1 MVAKDITTMKNFAIN
16 QKLLHIKA
24 QTILT
29 MLAEEQAKA
38 KVASENL
45 TTGIDSAYWQEVGD
59 IASGNCMTLQV
70 KYYQVMKQLIE
81 PIVFAKDQQN
91 NVVTMSETFY
101 AKN

>member
-1 MVAKDITTMKNFAIN
+1 MKNFAIT

-29 MLAEEQAKA
+29 MLAEEQAKV

-59 IASGNCMTLQV
+59 IASGNCMMLQC
-70 KYYQVMKQLIE
+70 KYHDVMRKLFE
-81 PIVFAKDQQN
+81 PIVPVEDQQN

>member
-1 MVAKDITTMKNFAIN
+1 MVAKDITPMKNFAIN

-29 MLAEEQAKA
+29 MLAEEQAKV

-45 TTGIDSAYWQEVGD
+45 TTGIDAAYWQEVGD

-70 KYYQVMKQLIE
+70 KYYEVMKQLIE